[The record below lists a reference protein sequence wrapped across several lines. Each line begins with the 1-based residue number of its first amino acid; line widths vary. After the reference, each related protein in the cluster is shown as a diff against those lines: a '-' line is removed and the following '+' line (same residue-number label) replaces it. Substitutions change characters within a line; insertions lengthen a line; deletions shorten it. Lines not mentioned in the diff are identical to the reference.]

1 MAERADQTER
11 YERSPNPERTVLVA
25 GGAGSVGEGIVT
37 VFLDAGWRVV
47 VPGRSQARLDA
58 QRERLAAP
66 DNLFGIAADIGNPT
80 GAAALRDQ
88 LREEGVRLNA
98 VVASIGGWRSGPLL
112 VDTPLEEW
120 HGVLEGNLTSH
131 LIVAQT
137 FLPVLPPG
145 GAYTIIVGDTAEAP
159 VRGAG
164 PVSVA
169 ASGVLML
176 ARSLALESAG
186 VGVRVN
192 ALVLGPVKTR
202 RSAGRYDWI
211 TAEEVGETA
220 AWLSSPA
227 GRGVSGAAL
236 HMINRPSV

>member
-1 MAERADQTER
+1 VAYRGIGVSD
-11 YERSPNPERTVLVA
+11 RTVLVA
-25 GGAGSVGEGIVT
+25 GGAGAVGEGIVER
-37 VFLDAGWRVV
+37 FLAADWRVL
-47 VPGRSQARLDA
+47 VPSRSSARLEA
-58 QRERLAAP
+58 QRDRLGKP
-66 DNLFGIAADIGNPT
+66 DNLT
-80 GAAALRDQ
+80 GLTGDVGTPQGAMAMRDQ
-88 LREEGVRLNA
+88 LRDEGVRLNA

-112 VDTPLEEW
+112 VDTPLDDW
-120 HGVLEGNLTSH
+120 RAVLDGNLTSH
-131 LIVAQT
+131 LVLAQA

-145 GAYTIIVGDTAEAP
+145 SAYTVIVGDSAEAP

-169 ASGVLML
+169 ASAVLML
-176 ARSLALESAG
+176 TRALALESAG
-186 VGVRVN
+186 KGVRVN

-202 RSAGRYDWI
+202 RSAGRYDWV

-236 HMINRPSV
+236 HMLNRPSV

>member
-1 MAERADQTER
+1 MSEQA
-11 YERSPNPERTVLVA
+11 VLVA
-25 GGAGSVGEGIVT
+25 GGAGAVGEGIVER
-37 VFLDAGWRVV
+37 FLAADWRVL
-47 VPGRSQARLDA
+47 VPSRSQARLEA
-58 QRERLAAP
+58 QRDRL
-66 DNLFGIAADIGNPT
+66 GNPENLSGLVGDVGEPQ

-88 LREEGVRLNA
+88 LRADGVRLNA

-112 VDTPLEEW
+112 VDTPLEDW
-120 HGVLEGNLTSH
+120 RSVLDGNLTSH
-131 LIVAQT
+131 LTLAQA

-145 GAYTIIVGDTAEAP
+145 SAYTIIVGDSAEEP

-169 ASGVLML
+169 ASAVLML
-176 ARSLALESAG
+176 ARTLALESAG
-186 VGVRVN
+186 KGVRVN

-202 RSAGRYDWI
+202 RTSGRYDWV
-211 TAEEVGETA
+211 TAEEVGDTC

-236 HMINRPSV
+236 HMLNRPSV

>member
-1 MAERADQTER
+1 MRHMTEQ
-11 YERSPNPERTVLVA
+11 TVLVA
-25 GGAGSVGEGIVT
+25 GGAGAVGEGIVES
-37 VFLDAGWRVV
+37 FLAADWRVL
-47 VPGRSQARLDA
+47 VPSRSAARLEA
-58 QRERLAAP
+58 QRERL
-66 DNLFGIAADIGNPT
+66 GNPDGLSGLEGDVGT
-80 GAAALRDQ
+80 AAGAMALRDR
-88 LREEGVRLNA
+88 LRAEGTRLSA

-120 HGVLEGNLTSH
+120 RAVLDGNLTSH
-131 LIVAQT
+131 LVLAQA
-137 FLPVLPPG
+137 FLPMLPPG
-145 GAYTIIVGDTAEAP
+145 SAYTVIVGDGAEAP

-186 VGVRVN
+186 KGVRVN

-202 RSAGRYDWI
+202 RSAGRYDWV
-211 TAEEVGETA
+211 TAREVGETA
-220 AWLSSPA
+220 TWLSSAA

-236 HMINRPSV
+236 HMLNRPSI